1 MSRVRS
7 TSFFFICSAGD
18 LSRSKSLPGVG
29 VCSYRSREGGRSRWY
44 VERCRREVGQGG
56 WKMGREKCMG
66 NGGGIEWWR
75 RYGGRIERCLKVE
88 VRSGSMEEKCT
99 MHVRMYTRVTM
110 MVP

>member
-1 MSRVRS
+1 
-7 TSFFFICSAGD
+7 
-18 LSRSKSLPGVG
+18 
-29 VCSYRSREGGRSRWY
+29 
-44 VERCRREVGQGG
+44 
-56 WKMGREKCMG
+56 MGREKCMG